1 MSRLNTLDL
10 KLVIQ
15 KKKKKSKLMG
25 LASVDLFKSNKTEIE
40 GGARNFIENATEM
53 ADSALE
59 SNRLLS
65 VDRQTFDI

>member
-1 MSRLNTLDL
+1 
-10 KLVIQ
+10 
-15 KKKKKSKLMG
+15 MG
-25 LASVDLFKSNKTEIE
+25 LVSVDLFKSNKTQIE